1 MNMLSLFLYLAD
13 VSSGITI
20 LFFIIGVI
28 SSLFIFVYAIACAE
42 GGYPFNFRFLLV
54 PIICGIAA
62 ALIPSKSTM
71 YLIAG
76 SELGEVV
83 VTSESGQEILSEV
96 KLAIQQQLKELQK

>member
-13 VSSGITI
+13 ISSGIVII
-20 LFFIIGVI
+20 LFIIGAI
-28 SSLFIFVYAIACAE
+28 SSLVILMYAIVCAE
-42 GGYPFNFRFLLV
+42 SGYSFKFRYLLV
-54 PIICGIAA
+54 PILPLIIA

-83 VTSESGQEILSEV
+83 VTSESGQEVLNDL
-96 KLAIQQQLKELQK
+96 KLAIRQQLKELQK